1 MTLARGSDTMK
12 KRLIIIAASVL
23 ALLGLNC
30 GLGVAIYNVPDLLQ
44 TVIARNRISSGH
56 DEPVKIY
63 TPFMEVEVYIA
74 PSGYTAEDFAKD
86 YGYEIEKDKKKG
98 FKDHIVKDG
107 TEYSIILDFDDDVSY
122 LYIKKV

>member
-1 MTLARGSDTMK
+1 MK

-23 ALLGLNC
+23 ALLGINC

-44 TVIARNRISSGH
+44 TVIARSRISSGH

-122 LYIKKV
+122 FYIKKV